1 MVRKRIY
8 PMKYINDINSIA
20 VYAIFIFSVKMMF
33 FDDFINLGVIDQH
46 YGVVYFILLLVLIS
60 CRIINKR
67 KSGNK
72 ETDI

>member
-1 MVRKRIY
+1 
-8 PMKYINDINSIA
+8 MKYINDINSIA

-46 YGVVYFILLLVLIS
+46 YGVVYFILLLVLIR

>member
-1 MVRKRIY
+1 MVRKIIY

-33 FDDFINLGVIDQH
+33 FDDFINLEVIDQH

-67 KSGNK
+67 KSRNK

>member
-1 MVRKRIY
+1 
-8 PMKYINDINSIA
+8 MKYINDINSIA
-20 VYAIFIFSVKMMF
+20 VYATFIFSVKMMF

-46 YGVVYFILLLVLIS
+46 YGVVYFILLLIS

-67 KSGNK
+67 KNGNK